1 MAILDTAG
9 YIKVT
14 EDVNDD
20 RLAFLE
26 AVRSASIVPENGSA
40 PTNTMFEAIF
50 QILKDEDSL
59 ELIMAS
65 YQLLIKLDKRFPRV
79 YLSSKGKSELESPS
93 TAPVEVVVVQEAWSP
108 FSDACSGREEADKNS
123 GRSLDPVGFH
133 LLIQDL
139 AKVADEAK
147 SEASESKLL
156 RNMLLLQ
163 YLVRVLEGD
172 FIPRNSAF
180 KSIISFCNFLC
191 LQIALLAPVEN
202 TNWPLLR
209 ESLLNMLLGSRKII
223 YKGIIKDCLSVTC
236 EMSQFHTESGDDMRG
251 PEKASCILNGY
262 GSAIAIALPE
272 VEKCTCTAIQNLL
285 LMIMD
290 LDASKKIADLQGLTS
305 RADSVR
311 TLTAEII
318 LDELTYNID
327 LLSPFF
333 QVFGEPKWKLE
344 IILQYFRKYIAKD
357 KDTERR
363 SDKMP
368 SFCTRR
374 SSGSADDTTFHGIL
388 KSFSDSSSTKS
399 IIKKISGE
407 VAQILLAHAFQAY
420 LSLLSRHS
428 VEGVCGSGEGVQD
441 SSLVEV
447 CKNMIAAFTCL
458 KRTDVHT
465 EILPLGKEALF
476 TAATILATK
485 S

>member
-1 MAILDTAG
+1 
-9 YIKVT
+9 
-14 EDVNDD
+14 
-20 RLAFLE
+20 
-26 AVRSASIVPENGSA
+26 
-40 PTNTMFEAIF
+40 MFEAIF

-65 YQLLIKLDKRFPRV
+65 YQLLNELDKRFPRV
-79 YLSSKGKSELESPS
+79 YLSNKEKSELESPS

-123 GRSLDPVGFH
+123 GRSLDPAGFH

-147 SEASESKLL
+147 SDASESKML

-172 FIPRNSAF
+172 FIPRNFAF
-180 KSIISFCNFLC
+180 K
-191 LQIALLAPVEN
+191 EN

-209 ESLLNMLLGSRKII
+209 ESLPNMLLGSRKII
-223 YKGIIKDCLSVTC
+223 YKGLIKDCLSVMC
-236 EMSQFHTESGDDMRG
+236 EISQFHTESSDDMKG
-251 PEKASCILNGY
+251 PEKASCVLNGY
-262 GSAIAIALPE
+262 GSAVAIALPE
-272 VEKCTCTAIQNLL
+272 VEKCTCTAIQKLL

-290 LDASKKIADLQGLTS
+290 LDASKKIADLQGLTT
-305 RADSVR
+305 RADGVR
-311 TLTAEII
+311 TPAAEII

-327 LLSPFF
+327 SLSPFF
-333 QVFGEPKWKLE
+333 QVFDEPKWKLE
-344 IILQYFRKYIAKD
+344 IILQYFRKYIAK
-357 KDTERR
+357 
-363 SDKMP
+363 P
-368 SFCTRR
+368 SLRTRR
-374 SSGSADDTTFHGIL
+374 SSGSADDTTFGGIL

-420 LSLLSRHS
+420 LSLSSRHS
-428 VEGVCGSGEGVQD
+428 VEGVCGSGEDVQD

>member
-1 MAILDTAG
+1 METRRRGNNRGIEENTMAILDTAG
-9 YIKVT
+9 YSIVT
-14 EDVNDD
+14 QDVNDD

-65 YQLLIKLDKRFPRV
+65 YQLLNELDK
-79 YLSSKGKSELESPS
+79 
-93 TAPVEVVVVQEAWSP
+93 
-108 FSDACSGREEADKNS
+108 
-123 GRSLDPVGFH
+123 GFH

-147 SEASESKLL
+147 SDASESKLL

-163 YLVRVLEGD
+163 YLVRVIEGD
-172 FIPRNSAF
+172 LIPRNSAF
-180 KSIISFCNFLC
+180 K
-191 LQIALLAPVEN
+191 EN

-223 YKGIIKDCLSVTC
+223 YKGLIKDCLSVMC
-236 EMSQFHTESGDDMRG
+236 EMSQFHTESSDDMKG
-251 PEKASCILNGY
+251 PEKASCVLNGY
-262 GSAIAIALPE
+262 DSAVAIALPE
-272 VEKCTCTAIQNLL
+272 VEKCTCTAIQKLL

-290 LDASKKIADLQGLTS
+290 LDASKKIADLQGLTT
-305 RADSVR
+305 RADGVR
-311 TLTAEII
+311 TPAAEII

-327 LLSPFF
+327 SLSPFL
-333 QVFGEPKWKLE
+333 QVFDEPKWKLE
-344 IILQYFRKYIAKD
+344 IILQYFRKYIAK
-357 KDTERR
+357 
-363 SDKMP
+363 P
-368 SFCTRR
+368 SLRTRR
-374 SSGSADDTTFHGIL
+374 LSGSADDTTFGGIL

-420 LSLLSRHS
+420 LSLSSRYS
-428 VEGVCGSGEGVQD
+428 VEGVCGSGEDVQD

-485 S
+485 LKP